1 MNFNAPTYMYKE
13 HLIEFFTKLKKNNN
27 ISVFFIYEKYTLSID
42 FYVNQM
48 TSYLSLLKINSEK
61 SLGKASSFT

>member
-1 MNFNAPTYMYKE
+1 MNFNAPNYKE
-13 HLIEFFTKLKKNNN
+13 HLKEYFKQKFLFKKN

-48 TSYLSLLKINSEK
+48 TSYLSLLK
-61 SLGKASSFT
+61 